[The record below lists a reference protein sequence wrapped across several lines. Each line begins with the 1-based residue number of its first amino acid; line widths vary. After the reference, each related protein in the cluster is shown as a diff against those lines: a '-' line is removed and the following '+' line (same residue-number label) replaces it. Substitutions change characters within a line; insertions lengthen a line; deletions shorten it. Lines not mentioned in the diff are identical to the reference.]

1 MRTPKAPRAPDKSP
15 NVLTPDEHLDAWRR
29 SGTSARVYAEQH
41 GLKPSSLYS
50 WRRRRRHARCDPPR
64 ILPVLLTPSATC
76 EILLPDGRALRFHEG
91 IAADAL
97 RAILRAME
105 RT

>member
-15 NVLTPDEHLDAWRR
+15 HVLTPDEHLDAWRR

-41 GLKPSSLYS
+41 GLNPSSLYS
-50 WRRRRRHARCDPPR
+50 WRRRRSDAHRTPPR
-64 ILPVLLTPSATC
+64 ILPVALTPSATC
-76 EILLPDGRALRFHEG
+76 EISLPDGRTLRFQED
-91 IAADAL
+91 IATDTL

-105 RT
+105 TA

>member
-29 SGTSARVYAEQH
+29 SGTSARLYAEQH

-50 WRRRRRHARCDPPR
+50 WRRRRRGARSAPPR
-64 ILPVLLTPSATC
+64 ILPVVLTPSATC
-76 EILLPDGRALRFHEG
+76 EILLPDGRALRFQEA
-91 IAADAL
+91 IAPDAL

-105 RT
+105 RA